1 MDTTPVPPLEETL
14 QYNQAKAILRAPCVV
29 VEQLYEC
36 VKTIT
41 EYEERFNI
49 PEEERCKSNY
59 ITKSMK
65 LKLNGQNSQ
74 KSEDNRAILIE
85 PLCSVQPKL
94 TPIVVELVPET
105 NEHVDFIK
113 GNEFVRDPLNKK
125 CYGFV
130 PFFRLEERVWKYF
143 QGMGDGYIAK
153 YINDNA
159 DVEKFDF
166 NDDSFRNSVNPVIPS
181 QWLELDG
188 YKVAN

>member
-1 MDTTPVPPLEETL
+1 MDTTSVPTLEETL

-29 VEQLYEC
+29 VAQLYEC

-49 PEEERCKSNY
+49 PDSERCTSNY

-65 LKLNGQNSQ
+65 LKLNSRI
-74 KSEDNRAILIE
+74 SEDNSDVLLE
-85 PLCSVQPKL
+85 SLCSVQPKL
-94 TPIVVELVPET
+94 EPIVVELVPET

-113 GNEFVRDPLNKK
+113 GNEFVQDPLNKK

-153 YINDNA
+153 YINDKA

-166 NDDSFRNSVNPVIPS
+166 NDESFRNSVTPVIPS
-181 QWLELDG
+181 QWSELEG
-188 YKVAN
+188 YKRAN